1 MVTAVKVTAVSMVS
15 IEQSSDGDNGDP
27 GTTAGVQQVFYGRI
41 RLTRFIG

>member
-27 GTTAGVQQVFYGRI
+27 GTTVELPVSNKCSMGELG
-41 RLTRFIG
+41 